1 MLTFASISCVGGI
14 ILGYKPMF
22 GVLIFRV
29 QIDINQ
35 TGIILRRLMICGI
48 YTKTQLE
55 LLRFFV
61 DIKISN
67 IIGV

>member
-29 QIDINQ
+29 QIDIN
-35 TGIILRRLMICGI
+35 
-48 YTKTQLE
+48 
-55 LLRFFV
+55 
-61 DIKISN
+61 
-67 IIGV
+67 